1 MKEVVALEDEKS
13 IVNLSVED
21 ITARKVL
28 IDKFLQLPPE
38 VFTKLRYFQP
48 QVSCLN
54 KCSFCSQS
62 AGQKIWQFTK
72 SGIRNIVAAMK
83 FVAIIKAPDSYL
95 QNKKMFSKE
104 GVFEKHFKMP
114 KHGLVS
120 YLRNYKPGII
130 YSYLDNDPSLYP
142 YLDTF
147 LEILWK
153 DLGVKTRLTTVGY
166 SRKNAILQKVH
177 EHINS
182 KLTDDISKIVLSYS
196 QYPFGWRMSQREYIL
211 DCENFLKT
219 YKSSLMRR
227 GRGFLSVEFKFKP
240 LVKIADTQVYKINR
254 RQILHSGSY
263 LLISLREDPDI
274 TPSKLKEIRDH
285 SVILDRQPEK
295 YLMIASDKLVDEKR
309 WSNLANIIITKNML
323 YKEDIEKF
331 INIPCL
337 IREVNF
343 YVMKNEDGIYYAIDP
358 EIRDDGFFAKQFYPK
373 TEKRKNCGYID
384 SERYFLNTLI
394 AYKKSKGLDRI
405 SEFLEATWE
414 DVDAVVE
421 NIKLEAMRYKGIIAE
436 VGEYINKEVLPLV
449 EGYVEYLRNA
459 GYPPSYFFDKEFTV
473 DTGIICNL
481 GRATYEFRGLASRED
496 LPLTPQEEK
505 DFGIISLLSL
515 DGKVWRISPVPFIQ
529 NDEEA
534 TVSIIIGKDNITSK
548 KQLLSIQEMD
558 QSKKS
563 VTEEYV
569 TKQFYIELPPNSIE
583 LLQLSAEGVWI
594 PGSVPS
600 E

>member
-1 MKEVVALEDEKS
+1 MKEVVVALEDEKS
-13 IVNLSVED
+13 IANLSAED

-28 IDKFLQLPPE
+28 IDKFLKLPSE

-48 QVSCLN
+48 QVGCLN

-72 SGIRNIVAAMK
+72 SGIRNIVAAIK
-83 FVAIIKAPDSYL
+83 FVAVIKAPDSYL
-95 QNKKMFSKE
+95 QNKEVFSKE
-104 GVFEKHFKMP
+104 GVFEKDFKMP
-114 KHGLVS
+114 KYGLVS
-120 YLRNYKPGII
+120 YQRNYKPGVV
-130 YSYLDNDPSLYP
+130 YPYLDNDPSLYP

-147 LEILWK
+147 LEISWK

-166 SRKNAILQKVH
+166 SRKNSLLQKMH
-177 EHINS
+177 ERINS
-182 KLTDDISKIVLSYS
+182 KLTDTISKIVLSYS
-196 QYPFGWRMSQREYIL
+196 QYPFGWRTSQKEYIL

-219 YKSSLMRR
+219 YKSSVMRR

-240 LVKIADTQVYKINR
+240 LVKVADTQVYKINR
-254 RQILHSGSY
+254 RQVLHSGPY
-263 LLISLREDPDI
+263 LLISLHEDPDV
-274 TPSKLKEIRDH
+274 TPTKLKEIRGH
-285 SVILDRQPEK
+285 SVILDRRPEK

-309 WSNLANIIITKNML
+309 WLNVANIIITKNML
-323 YKEDIEKF
+323 CKEDVQKF

-358 EIRDDGFFAKQFYPK
+358 EIRDNGFFAKQFYPK
-373 TEKRKNCGYID
+373 TKRKNSGYID

-394 AYKKSKGLDRI
+394 AYKKSKGLDRT

-414 DVDAVVE
+414 DVDAVIE
-421 NIKLEAMRYKGIIAE
+421 NIKLEAIHYKSIIAE
-436 VGEYINKEVLPLV
+436 VEEYIIKEVLPLV
-449 EGYVEYLRNA
+449 EGYVKYLRNS
-459 GYPPSYFFDKEFTV
+459 GYPPSYFFDKEFTI

-481 GRATYEFRGLASRED
+481 GRATYEFKGLASRED
-496 LPLTPQEEK
+496 LPLTPQEERA
-505 DFGIISLLSL
+505 FGVISSLSQ

-534 TVSIIIGKDNITSK
+534 TVSMIGKDNIASK
-548 KQLLSIQEMD
+548 KQLLSIQEMNL
-558 QSKKS
+558 SKRS
-563 VTEEYV
+563 VPEEYI

-583 LLQLSAEGVWI
+583 LLQLSAEKVWI
-594 PGSVPS
+594 PGSIPI